1 MKTSIRKMGNSLGIL
16 IPKPFL
22 VQTGLDIGEV
32 DIQVEDDAIVIRKP
46 SKKSREGWAQASQM
60 IAAGTDDDVIQWP
73 LIARSMD
80 ADFSW

>member
-32 DIQVEDDAIVIRKP
+32 DIQVEGDAIMIRKP
-46 SKKSREGWAQASQM
+46 AKKLREGWEQASRM
-60 IAAGTDDDVIQWP
+60 IAASDDDTVIQWP
-73 LIARSMD
+73 LIAKD
-80 ADFSW
+80 LETDFSW

>member
-32 DIQVEDDAIVIRKP
+32 DIQVEGDAIVIRKP
-46 SKKSREGWAQASQM
+46 ARKSREGWAQACQL
-60 IAAGTDDDVIQWP
+60 IAAGNDDEVIHWP
-73 LIARSMD
+73 LIARSPD
-80 ADFSW
+80 TDFSW

>member
-32 DIQVEDDAIVIRKP
+32 DIQVEGDAIVIRKP
-46 SKKSREGWAQASQM
+46 ARKSREGWAQASQA
-60 IAAGTDDDVIQWP
+60 IAAGADDDVIQWP
-73 LIARSMD
+73 LIARSPET
-80 ADFSW
+80 DFSW